1 MMNKIFSKISKWK
14 LPIIDLIIA
23 LPGIKFEETMTCLVT
38 KKIEVMQPERALV
51 FLFNLDQIIYQLE
64 SKKAT
69 QFERGIHPK
78 HRLMNYHDFF
88 VKRLFASDRVID
100 IGCGNGALT
109 YDIARLAGS
118 EVLGIDI
125 NQKSITYAKQHYE
138 HPKTKFMHGDA
149 LCDLPDNNFDV
160 VVLSNVL
167 EHIAN
172 RPEFLQRICQ
182 VIKPSRFLI
191 RVPLF
196 EREWRVPLRKELDVE
211 WRLDPT
217 HKTEYTIE
225 SFEEEMREAGLLI
238 QHLEVR
244 WGEIWSELSPAN

>member
-1 MMNKIFSKISKWK
+1 MNKIFSKLSKWK
-14 LPIIDLIIA
+14 LPIIATIIA
-23 LPGIKFEETMTCLVT
+23 FPGIKFEETVTWLIT
-38 KKIEVMQPERALV
+38 KKIETMQPKQALV
-51 FLFNLDQIIYQLE
+51 FMFKLDQVIYQLE

-69 QFERGIHPK
+69 QYEGGIHPK

-88 VKRLFASDRVID
+88 VKRLFESDRVID

-109 YDIARLAGS
+109 YDIAKLAGS
-118 EVLGIDI
+118 EVLGIDK
-125 NQKSITYAKQHYE
+125 NEKSIVYAKQHYE
-138 HPKTKFMHGDA
+138 HPKIKFIHGDA
-149 LCDLPDNNFDV
+149 LCDLPANNFDV

-182 VIKPSRFLI
+182 ILKPSRLLV

-217 HKTEYTIE
+217 HETEYTIE
-225 SFEEEMREAGLLI
+225 SFEDEMKEAGLRI
-238 QHLEVR
+238 QHLEVH
-244 WGEIWSELSPAN
+244 WGEIWAELSPVN